1 MPRCRSLCLAGV
13 GALLLVPG
21 HGPAAEAGTADEQVL
36 RAARV
41 QTDDAGLI
49 AFFRRLSLTD
59 AQQLRLEAL
68 LRQLGDPAFKVR
80 SRAATEII
88 SVGPAALP
96 FLRRALTDHDLEIA
110 RRAQLCI
117 EQIEQQKET
126 GGPLSAAA
134 RLVAVRK
141 PVGAATAL
149 LAYLPFNEDEGIEEE
164 ILSALVLLNEGAG
177 ALDPAL
183 AGALHDR
190 LAARRSAAAFVLG
203 RSTAAE
209 VRAAV
214 HPLLHDA
221 DPKVRLR
228 AAQGLAAGRDPAAV
242 PVLIALLDESRS
254 GVAWRAEELLYRI
267 AGEGAPGGSED
278 RKKLHDAWQAW
289 WCAHGRQVDLG
300 RAEQVDQHLGL
311 TLLSEMDSNKVW
323 EAGPDGKPRWKLDR
337 LQGPMDAQV
346 LPGGR
351 VLVAEYQGQR
361 VTERNLGGKVLW
373 AKPLPSS
380 PIACQR
386 LANGNT
392 FIATHHNLLE
402 VTRDGREVF
411 NRPPGP
417 GLFLFGAQKLPNG
430 HVICIANPGV
440 IQELDPA
447 TGKVVKSIRLGRNF
461 GGWCGLEV
469 LPGGRFLVALFGAGK
484 VLELD
489 GTGRTVWECNVA
501 GACHAT
507 RLPNGHTLVASMAN
521 QRLVEVD
528 REGKAVRETSTD
540 GRPWRVH
547 WR

>member
-1 MPRCRSLCLAGV
+1 MAQSSR
-13 GALLLVPG
+13 
-21 HGPAAEAGTADEQVL
+21 AAEAGTADEQVL
-36 RAARV
+36 RAARIK
-41 QTDDAGLI
+41 TDDAGLI
-49 AFFRRLSLTD
+49 AFFRKLSLTD
-59 AQQLRLEAL
+59 DQQRHLDTL
-68 LRQLGDPAFKVR
+68 LHKLGNPAFKT
-80 SRAATEII
+80 RAQASAEIV
-88 SVGPAALP
+88 SVGPPALP
-96 FLRRALTDHDLEIA
+96 FLRNALADHDLEVA

-117 EQIEQQKET
+117 EEIEQQKEV
-126 GGPLSAAA
+126 GGPLTAAT
-134 RLVAVRK
+134 RLIASRK
-141 PVGAATAL
+141 PAGAATAL

-164 ILSALVLLNEGAG
+164 ILSALVLLGEGSG
-177 ALDPAL
+177 AVDPAL
-183 AGALHDR
+183 SQALQDR
-190 LAARRSAAAFVLG
+190 LPARRAAAAFVLG
-203 RSTAAE
+203 RSSAVE
-209 VRAAV
+209 VRSHV
-214 HPLLHDA
+214 QPLLGDP

-228 AAQGLAAGRDPAAV
+228 AAQGLAAGRERTAV
-242 PVLIALLDESRS
+242 PVLIALLGESRP
-254 GVAWRAEELLYRI
+254 GVTWRAEELLYRI
-267 AGEGAPGGSED
+267 AGEHAPAGEGED
-278 RKKLHDAWQAW
+278 RKKLVTAWQTW
-289 WCAHGRQVDLG
+289 WRDQGRQIDLG
-300 RAEQVDQHLGL
+300 RAEQTDHHLGL

-323 EAGPDGKPRWKLDR
+323 ESGPDGKPRWKLDR

-361 VTERNLGGKVLW
+361 VTERDLGGKVLW
-373 AKPLPSS
+373 SKRLPSN
-380 PIACQR
+380 PITCQR

-402 VTRDGREVF
+402 VTRDGREIF

-440 IQELDPA
+440 IEELDPS
-447 TGKVVKSIRLGRNF
+447 TGKVLKSIRLGRNF
-461 GGWCGLEV
+461 GGWCGMEV

-489 GTGRTVWECNVA
+489 GTGRTLWECNVA

-528 REGKAVRETSTD
+528 RNGKPVRETSTD

-547 WR
+547 YR